1 MSNVIRRNGQLLEL
15 LGDILDL
22 SKIEAGRLEIQRE
35 RFRPE
40 QLVQEVQSLMEVRA
54 SEKGLPL
61 VIEFDGQ
68 IPETIE
74 TDPMRLRQILFNLV
88 GNAIKFTDE
97 GSVRLV
103 TRFCPHPTDP
113 LLQFDVIDTGMG
125 ITPGQQAKIF
135 AVFTQGDTSV
145 TRRMADQDSASPI
158 SGRLADHARWRD
170 PCRQRAGRREHV

>member
-1 MSNVIRRNGQLLEL
+1 
-15 LGDILDL
+15 
-22 SKIEAGRLEIQRE
+22 
-35 RFRPE
+35 
-40 QLVQEVQSLMEVRA
+40 MEVRA

-145 TRRMADQDSASPI
+145 TRAHGGSGLGLTDQWPLSETMLGGEIHVVSVP
-158 SGRLADHARWRD
+158 
-170 PCRQRAGRREHV
+170 GRREHV